1 MSDLAEPF
9 ARERDSEHPVRWS
22 PADGDTPAY
31 LTLKG
36 AVERLTRDGG
46 DPVAVREGLQAGRQF
61 RTMFAFYQLDEHP
74 AEPVADALGVMTCRI
89 CAKPTRQWPDG
100 SHAIHAQA

>member
-1 MSDLAEPF
+1 MKEPF
-9 ARERDSEHPVRWS
+9 SDTRDAEHPVRWS

-46 DPVAVREGLQAGRQF
+46 DPEKVREHLLRGGQE
-61 RTMFAFYQLDEHP
+61 RTMFAFYQIDE
-74 AEPVADALGVMTCRI
+74 ASMTETENRL
-89 CAKPTRQWPDG
+89 AWGDR
-100 SHAIHAQA
+100 